1 MQKHIQLLG
10 ILNIVWG
17 SFGLIAALIIM
28 FIFGGAVGIIGMVS
42 RQEPDAT
49 IAIPIVS
56 LVGGIIFFVLLITSL
71 PAIVTGIGLLR
82 MASWSRI
89 VAIIVSAL
97 HLLSFPLGTALGV
110 YGLWV
115 LLSQEAVSCFQPP
128 QPPVR
133 IH

>member
-1 MQKHIQLLG
+1 MRKHIQLLG

-97 HLLSFPLGTALGV
+97 HLFSFPLGTALGV

-115 LLSQEAVSCFQPP
+115 LLSRETVSCFQPP

>member
-1 MQKHIQLLG
+1 MRKHIQILG

-17 SFGLIAALIIM
+17 SLGLIAALMIM
-28 FIFGGAVGIIGMVS
+28 LIFGGVVGIIGMAS
-42 RQEPDAT
+42 RHEPDAT

-56 LVGGIIFFVLLITSL
+56 LIGGIIFIVLLITSL

-89 VAIIVSAL
+89 VGIILSVL
-97 HLLSFPLGTALGV
+97 HLFSIPLGTALGV

-115 LLSQEAVSCFQPP
+115 LLSRETVACFEQPQ
-128 QPPVR
+128 QPIR
-133 IH
+133 I